1 MPSSLAIRRRAA
13 PAGPQPARAAAK
25 GVYVSA
31 TDLAMLEGAA
41 RHLVFRPR
49 HPARNLLA
57 GRHASRVRGR
67 GLDFEELRQY
77 QPGDDVRTIDWAV
90 TARMPQAFVRIYTEE
105 KDRPVTVVVDQ
116 RINMFFGTRLAMKSV
131 TAAEAAALC
140 AWRAQSDGDRV
151 AGVVFDDSTVYEH
164 RLDRNRGA
172 LLRLLGRIAT
182 CNNAMR
188 ADAPIE
194 RKPEQLDAALELA
207 ARNASHDHLVIVI
220 TDCDGHGPRTRDL
233 LRRMAMRN
241 DVVLFLV
248 FDPFLYELPGS
259 SDLVVTDGALQVE
272 VPLGGSRVRKSIA
285 EAGDRRLKDILQLQH
300 EIGVTVA
307 PLTAAE
313 DTAAQLR
320 HLIGLQAAGGGRGR
334 G

>member
-1 MPSSLAIRRRAA
+1 MRASLAARRRAA
-13 PAGPQPARAAAK
+13 PISAPLAPAAAK
-25 GVYVSA
+25 GVYVSPS
-31 TDLAMLEGAA
+31 DLAMLEGAA

-77 QPGDDVRTIDWAV
+77 QLGDDVRTIDWQV
-90 TARMPQAFVRIYTEE
+90 TARMSRPFVRVYTEE

-116 RINMFFGTRLAMKSV
+116 RINMFFGTKLAMKSV
-131 TAAEAAALC
+131 TAAETAALC
-140 AWRAQSDGDRV
+140 AWRALTSGDRV
-151 AGVVFDDSTVYEH
+151 AGVVFDDLKVYEH

-172 LLRLLGRIAT
+172 LLRLLGQIAT
-182 CNNAMR
+182 CNNALR
-188 ADAPIE
+188 ADSPTE
-194 RKPEQLDAALELA
+194 RNPAQLDAALELA
-207 ARNASHDHLVIVI
+207 ARTANHDHLVIVI
-220 TDCDGHGPRTRDL
+220 TDCDGRSAHTRDL
-233 LRRMAMRN
+233 LRRLAMRN
-241 DVVLFLV
+241 DVVLFLI

-259 SDLVVTDGALQVE
+259 NDLVVTDGALQVE
-272 VPLGGSRVRKSIA
+272 VPLGANRVKRSIA
-285 EAGDRRLKDILQLQH
+285 DAGDKRLKDIMLWQH

-320 HLIGLQAAGGGRGR
+320 HLIGVLAARAGRGA
-334 G
+334 